1 MPPGGRTTATEAMSR
16 WELPSLPDLSETL
29 RQLLNQVP
37 AGCVTTFGDLA
48 LHLGDIQAARWV
60 AEILRSAPADYGP
73 VHRVVRKSGELPQG
87 STQREQLLAEGCP
100 MLSDGRVDL
109 ALAAYPLQSQ
119 ERPLQIL
126 SAWQN
131 RLGESVSLV
140 PPAKTPST
148 LGGIDVSYRGTDEAS
163 AAYASVDLATGQ
175 LRWSCLIRGT
185 VTFPYLPGYLTFREA
200 PIVLKL
206 IDVVRQQQALDGV
219 ILVDGSGRLHPRR
232 AGIAV
237 AIGLLADCVTVGVS
251 KHQLCG
257 RVSLQQLVHGCPA
270 IELNGELVG
279 AKLDG
284 GSKRRTLFVSP
295 GQGID
300 LATAVCLTR
309 RAWHSERLPLPIWHA
324 DRLSRAALQSANS
337 CYLLSR

>member
-1 MPPGGRTTATEAMSR
+1 MSR

-29 RQLLNQVP
+29 RHLLNQVP
-37 AGCVTTFGDLA
+37 AGYVTTFGALA
-48 LHLGDIQAARWV
+48 QHLGDVQAARWV
-60 AEILRSAPADYGP
+60 AEFLRSAPADYGP
-73 VHRVVRKSGELPQG
+73 VHRVVRKSGELPLG
-87 STQREQLLAEGCP
+87 ATQRERLLAEGCP
-100 MLSDGRVDL
+100 LLSDGRVDL
-109 ALAAYPLQSQ
+109 TLAAYSLQSQ

-126 SAWQN
+126 RAWQN
-131 RLGESVSLV
+131 RLAESVTLV
-140 PPAKTPST
+140 PPATAPST
-148 LGGIDVSYRGTDEAS
+148 LGGIDVSYQGTNEAS
-163 AAYASVDLATGQ
+163 AAYVSVDLATGQ
-175 LRWSCLIRGT
+175 LRWSYQIRRP
-185 VTFPYLPGYLTFREA
+185 VTFPYLTGYLTFREA
-200 PIVLKL
+200 PIVLEL
-206 IDVVRQQQALDGV
+206 IHVVRQQQELDAV

-257 RVSLQQLVHGCPA
+257 RVSSEQFVKGCAA
-270 IELNGELVG
+270 IVQNGEIVG

-309 RAWHSERLPLPIWHA
+309 QAWLSQRLPLPIWYA
-324 DRLSRAALQSANS
+324 DRLSRAALQSANT
-337 CYLLSR
+337 CH